1 MTIIRNLIKN
11 QKLTKYKLKKKI
23 KFNAYYNILKI

>member
-11 QKLTKYKLKKKI
+11 QKLTKYKFQKKI